1 MRWAVSVQLFFQQAQ
16 QQAWQWLYLETEK
29 TPDEAMTSLYKLLD
43 HCGVAHT
50 ALSVQCKKA
59 ESDVPVTVTDV
70 SIPQVVSSAPAK
82 PIAKPVA
89 APVDRRGIAP

>member
-1 MRWAVSVQLFFQQAQ
+1 
-16 QQAWQWLYLETEK
+16 
-29 TPDEAMTSLYKLLD
+29 MTSLYKLLD

-50 ALSVQCKKA
+50 ALSVQCIKA
-59 ESDVPVTVTDV
+59 DSDVPVTVTDA

-89 APVDRRGIAP
+89 APG